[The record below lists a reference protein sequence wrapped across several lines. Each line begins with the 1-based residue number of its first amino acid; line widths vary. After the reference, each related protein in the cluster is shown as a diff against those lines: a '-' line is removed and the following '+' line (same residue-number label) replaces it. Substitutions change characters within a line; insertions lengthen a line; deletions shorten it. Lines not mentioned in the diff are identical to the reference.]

1 MDASQFILIATIYII
16 VNCICMKYFYNL
28 GQKDALKTMSL
39 AMMQIITSV
48 DKDVRDKIIEDI
60 TTKAKQTL

>member
-1 MDASQFILIATIYII
+1 MDTNQFMIIAIIYIV
-16 VNCICMKYFYNL
+16 VNCICMRYFYNL

-48 DKDVRDKIIEDI
+48 DKDVRDKIIEDVS
-60 TTKAKQTL
+60 TKAKQML